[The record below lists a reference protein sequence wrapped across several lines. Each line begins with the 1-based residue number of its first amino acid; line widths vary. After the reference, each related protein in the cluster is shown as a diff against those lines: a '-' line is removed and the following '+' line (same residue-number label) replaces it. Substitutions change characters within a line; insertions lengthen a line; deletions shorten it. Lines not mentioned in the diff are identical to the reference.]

1 MGSIKKLICLRIKYY
16 EYSSNRMADILPL
29 KRIASRKG
37 ASATKRH
44 SDNSANLPIG
54 NVSQYRFDKLLKLQ
68 IMGNGSFG
76 TACLAIDTIT
86 DKSFVVKV
94 VAKTDL
100 ALIEIGIGMNM
111 HSQFVCKTF
120 GYAENNSKF
129 YIIMEK
135 AGNKDLFTFISEN
148 PRIFMENP
156 SLFWF
161 VASRV
166 LQGLLYIHSR
176 GYIHNDIKP
185 ENICIVSDESSIITD
200 VKIID
205 FGFSIKT
212 GEQNVGACG
221 TPNYMDPS
229 VVCGMPASQ
238 KSDIWSVG
246 IVFYAMLNGTFP
258 KPISSRHPNKLLN
271 KRSVLVKLK
280 NIYESGK
287 FSPFPEQSSDP
298 KILEIQD
305 FIERCLVIQSE
316 KRPTVK
322 ELLQT
327 ISLDFTQEL
336 SELRI

>member
-1 MGSIKKLICLRIKYY
+1 
-16 EYSSNRMADILPL
+16 MADILPL
-29 KRIASRKG
+29 KRIASNKG

-44 SDNSANLPIG
+44 SDNLANIPTG
-54 NVSQYRFDKLLKLQ
+54 NVSQYRFNKLRNMQ

-86 DKSFVVKV
+86 EQIFVVKV
-94 VAKTDL
+94 VEKNDL
-100 ALIEIGIGMNM
+100 ALKEIGIGMNM
-111 HSQFVCKTF
+111 HSQFVCKTY
-120 GYAENNSKF
+120 GYAENISKF

-148 PRIFMENP
+148 PTIFMENP

-166 LQGLLYIHSR
+166 LQGMLHIHAR
-176 GYIHNDIKP
+176 GYIHMDIKP
-185 ENICIVSDESSIITD
+185 ENICIVSSEADKITD

-205 FGFSIKT
+205 FGLSIKT
-212 GEQNVGACG
+212 GVKNDFPCCG
-221 TPNYMDPS
+221 TANYIDPS
-229 VVCGMPASQ
+229 IVCGMPASQ

-258 KPISSRHPNKLLN
+258 PQISSRNPNKQLN
-271 KRSVLVKLK
+271 KRSVLLKLK
-280 NIYESGK
+280 NIYESGR

-298 KILEIQD
+298 KILEIQE

>member
-1 MGSIKKLICLRIKYY
+1 MT
-16 EYSSNRMADILPL
+16 NILPL
-29 KRIASRKG
+29 KRIASNKG

-44 SDNSANLPIG
+44 SDNLANIPTG
-54 NVSQYRFDKLLKLQ
+54 NVSQNRFNKLRNMQ

-86 DKSFVVKV
+86 EIFFVVKV
-94 VAKTDL
+94 VEKTVL
-100 ALIEIGIGMNM
+100 ALKEIEIGMNM
-111 HSQFVCKTF
+111 HSQFVCRTY
-120 GYAENNSKF
+120 GYAENISKF

-148 PRIFMENP
+148 PTIFMENP

-166 LQGLLYIHSR
+166 LQGMLHIHER
-176 GYIHNDIKP
+176 GYIHMDIKP
-185 ENICIVSDESSIITD
+185 ENICIVSCEADKITD

-212 GEQNVGACG
+212 GVKNDCCG
-221 TPNYMDPS
+221 TANYMDPS
-229 VVCGMPASQ
+229 IVCGMPASQ

-246 IVFYAMLNGTFP
+246 VLFYAMLNGTFP
-258 KPISSRHPNKLLN
+258 PQISSRNPNKQLN

-280 NIYESGK
+280 NIYESGR

-298 KILEIQD
+298 KILEIQE